1 MSAVRFCPSA
11 LIRIK
16 GILSLDLIS
25 LFYFIRLYYIQDQQT
40 AIMKSIHLLVVI
52 IILSSYSCVS
62 RHVIPSVPVKL
73 DPDISLFMKAEDL
86 YRKKSYQQAI
96 NIYREYLERFSDKK
110 MAPAALM
117 KIGLIKYL
125 IEDYPGSRS
134 SYSNLIKSYPQSS
147 FNSDAMLGVLRTYY
161 KEGNYQEALKYG
173 TQILQQIASREHIL
187 NIYIIFADICVA
199 QGNPKDAVYYYTLA
213 CGKADDLTRK
223 SIIAK
228 LKESLKQLQYSD
240 VVTVLE
246 LVDDNYLK
254 GLVLYLMGM
263 CKAEEEYYDDAQK
276 ILLEF
281 IKQFPDHEKAAMAT
295 GQLNKLER
303 LSMYDHKAIGCLL
316 PLSGPYKT
324 YGKRALRGIEMA
336 FNKFTARNEKQD
348 INKLIKIIIKDS
360 GTTHDEAVSA
370 VRELSQEGVAAII
383 GPVFSAEAA
392 AAEAQ
397 NSGIPII
404 TITQKDNIAETGDF
418 VFRNF
423 FTPRMQVKALISFAV
438 EELGVDRFAIL
449 YPEDKYGKTFMNLFW
464 DEALAYG
471 GIITGLESY
480 PVNQADLDA
489 PIKKLVGLYYDIP
502 EDLLKENEL
511 DDKKEE
517 KSEDILITADNI
529 PDEDAE
535 TLQIETEEDETEKEP
550 EPIID
555 FDVLFIPD
563 GPTRAGLIMP
573 QLAYHDIEDV
583 YIFGTN
589 LWHSDRLI
597 EMARKYV
604 QGAVMPDIFFAGS
617 SAEAVQDFV
626 KNFKDVFK
634 EDPGFIE
641 AITYDTAMIL
651 FNIISRDD
659 ISFRSAIKHELTRAT
674 GFDCITGH
682 TIFNKTGDAEKKLY
696 LLNIKGKK
704 FIEIKQ

>member
-1 MSAVRFCPSA
+1 
-11 LIRIK
+11 
-16 GILSLDLIS
+16 
-25 LFYFIRLYYIQDQQT
+25 
-40 AIMKSIHLLVVI
+40 MKSIHLLVLI

-62 RHVIPSVPVKL
+62 KPVIPSVPVKL
-73 DPDISLFMKAEDL
+73 EPDESLFMEAEDL
-86 YRKKSYQQAI
+86 YGKKSYQQAI
-96 NIYREYLERFSDKK
+96 NIYQEYLERFADKK

-117 KIGLIKYL
+117 KIGLIKDL
-125 IEDYPGSRS
+125 LKDYPGSRS
-134 SYSNLIKSYPQSS
+134 SYSSLIKSYPQSS
-147 FNSDAMLGVLRTYY
+147 FNSDAMLGILRTYY
-161 KEGNYQEALKYG
+161 KEGKYQEALKYG
-173 TQILQQIASREHIL
+173 SQILKKIVSREHIL
-187 NIYIIFADICVA
+187 NIYIMFADICVA
-199 QGNPKDAVYYYTLA
+199 QGNPKDAVYYYTMA

-228 LKESLKQLQYSD
+228 LKESLKHLQYTD
-240 VVTVLE
+240 AVTVFE
-246 LVDDNYLK
+246 LINDNYLK
-254 GLVLYLMGM
+254 GLVLYLLGTG
-263 CKAEEEYYDDAQK
+263 KIEEEYYDDAQK

-295 GQLNKLER
+295 GQLSKLES
-303 LSMYDHKAIGCLL
+303 LSIYDHKTIGCLL
-316 PLSGPYKT
+316 PLSGPYKA
-324 YGKRALRGIEMA
+324 YGKRALRGIELA
-336 FNKFTARNEKQD
+336 LNKFIARNKHRNEKHD
-348 INKLIKIIIKDS
+348 TNKLIKIIIKDI
-360 GTTHDEAVSA
+360 GTTHDEAASA

-383 GPVFSAEAA
+383 GPIFSTEAA

-404 TITQKDNIAETGDF
+404 TITQKDNITETGDF

-449 YPEDKYGKTFMNLFW
+449 YPEDKYGTTFMNLFW
-464 DEALAYG
+464 DEVLACG
-471 GIITGLESY
+471 GILTGLESY
-480 PVNQADLDA
+480 PVNQSDLDA

-502 EDLLKENEL
+502 EDLFKKNVL
-511 DDKKEE
+511 DDTKKE
-517 KSEDILITADNI
+517 KSEDILIKYDNI
-529 PDEDAE
+529 LDEDAE
-535 TLQIETEEDETEKEP
+535 ALQIETEEDETEKEP

-573 QLAYHDIEDV
+573 QLAYHDIENV

-589 LWHSDRLI
+589 LWHSNRLI

-604 QGAVMPDIFFAGS
+604 QNAVMPDIFFTGS
-617 SAEAVQDFV
+617 SSEAVQDFV

-659 ISFRSAIKHELTRAT
+659 ISFRSTIKHELTRTT

>member
-1 MSAVRFCPSA
+1 
-11 LIRIK
+11 
-16 GILSLDLIS
+16 
-25 LFYFIRLYYIQDQQT
+25 
-40 AIMKSIHLLVVI
+40 MKSIHLLVLI
-52 IILSSYSCVS
+52 IILSSYSCVPK
-62 RHVIPSVPVKL
+62 HVIPSVPVKL
-73 DPDISLFMKAEDL
+73 EPDESLFMEAEDL
-86 YRKKSYQQAI
+86 YGKKSYQQAI

-125 IEDYPGSRS
+125 LEDYPGSRS

-173 TQILQQIASREHIL
+173 SQILKKIVSKEHIL

-228 LKESLKQLQYSD
+228 LKGSLKQLQYAD
-240 VVTVLE
+240 VVTVLD

-263 CKAEEEYYDDAQK
+263 GKVEEEEYDDAQK

-295 GQLNKLER
+295 GQLSKLES
-303 LSMYDHKAIGCLL
+303 LSIYGHKTIGCLL
-316 PLSGPYKT
+316 PLSGPYKA
-324 YGKRALRGIEMA
+324 YGKRALRGIELA
-336 FNKFTARNEKQD
+336 LNKFIARNKHRNEKQD
-348 INKLIKIIIKDS
+348 INKLIKIIIKDI
-360 GTTHDEAVSA
+360 GNTHDEAASA

-383 GPVFSAEAA
+383 GPIFSAEAA

-397 NSGIPII
+397 NSSIPII
-404 TITQKDNIAETGDF
+404 TITQKDNITETGDF

-423 FTPRMQVKALISFAV
+423 FTPKMQVKALISLAV

-464 DEALAYG
+464 DEALASG

-517 KSEDILITADNI
+517 KSEDILIKDDNI

-535 TLQIETEEDETEKEP
+535 ALQIETEEDETEKEP

-617 SAEAVQDFV
+617 SSEAVQGFV
-626 KNFKDVFK
+626 KNFKDAFK

-659 ISFRSAIKHELTRAT
+659 ISFRSTIKHELTRAT

-682 TIFNKTGDAEKKLY
+682 TIFNKTGDVEKQLY